1 MEQRQ
6 RSVLL
11 VYGEETE
18 GLSIRVPKSKKQE
31 VKGKFYEVLK
41 EYEKPTTVMVDCFE
55 KAPDFAKENCNRAA
69 VKSFVSEFT
78 VDKGIGVKS
87 FATVVSMLPKE
98 RKMISDPVLKGLY
111 TSGNKWYTNKIVDNA
126 LVILE
131 WDKLDYAK
139 KYLESL
145 IK

>member
-1 MEQRQ
+1 MMDKLHSRQ
-6 RSVLL
+6 INDVLPTEEFYTNDDGVESWRSF
-11 VYGEETE
+11 G
-18 GLSIRVPKSKKQE
+18 
-31 VKGKFYEVLK
+31 
-41 EYEKPTTVMVDCFE
+41 
-55 KAPDFAKENCNRAA
+55 AA
-69 VKSFVSEFT
+69 VTS
-78 VDKGIGVKS
+78 
-87 FATVVSMLPKE
+87 LPKE

-111 TSGNKWYTNKIVDNA
+111 TAGNKWYTNKIVDNA